1 MIRVGVVGF
10 GMGRVPHPFRISAA
24 ADEEGGKLQTST
36 GVTLQGLAGAD
47 RSAKIEEKGNK

>member
-24 ADEEGGKLQTST
+24 ADEEGGKLQTSI